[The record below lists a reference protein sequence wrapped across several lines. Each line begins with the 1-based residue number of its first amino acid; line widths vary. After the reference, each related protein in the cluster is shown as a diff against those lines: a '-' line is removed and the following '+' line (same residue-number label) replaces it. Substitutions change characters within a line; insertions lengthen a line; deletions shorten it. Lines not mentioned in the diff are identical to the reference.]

1 MPVTTVRLNPE
12 VERELS
18 LIADRTLRS
27 KSWLINRAV
36 EEFIERERLD
46 QERWKQTLEAVESA
60 AKGNVVAAERVH
72 GWLRSW
78 GSDEEIDLPGTDA

>member
-1 MPVTTVRLNPE
+1 MSVTTVRLNPDA
-12 VERELS
+12 ERELAS
-18 LIADRTLRS
+18 IAERTRRS

-60 AKGNVVAAERVH
+60 AKGNVVAAEPVH
-72 GWLRSW
+72 TWLRSW
-78 GSDEEIDLPGTDA
+78 GSDEESESPGSGA

>member
-18 LIADRTLRS
+18 SIADRTRRS

-46 QERWKQTLEAVESA
+46 RERWKRTLEAVESA
-60 AKGNVVAAERVH
+60 AKGNVLAAEPVH
-72 GWLRSW
+72 TWLRSW
-78 GSDEEIDLPGTDA
+78 GSDDEIDPPGTDA

>member
-1 MPVTTVRLNPE
+1 MSVTTVRLNPD

-18 LIADRTLRS
+18 SIADRTRRS

-36 EEFIERERLD
+36 AEFIERERLD

-60 AKGNVVAAERVH
+60 AKGNVIAAEPVH
-72 GWLRSW
+72 EWLRSW
-78 GSDEEIDLPGTDA
+78 GSDEETDPPGSDA